1 MLAAVE
7 LWNLDGMCTD
17 KYVVSKQLGSTS
29 LEIVTAFTA
38 QMLQILVAIICT
50 YGLDCA
56 SLLATCTICTI
67 SLFLCSHLHQSLSK
81 WRDLHS
87 S

>member
-29 LEIVTAFTA
+29 LEIVTAFTVY
-38 QMLQILVAIICT
+38 VADFG
-50 YGLDCA
+50 YHNLY
-56 SLLATCTICTI
+56 SMV
-67 SLFLCSHLHQSLSK
+67 
-81 WRDLHS
+81 
-87 S
+87 

>member
-17 KYVVSKQLGSTS
+17 KYVVSKQLDSTS

-50 YGLDCA
+50 VW
-56 SLLATCTICTI
+56 
-67 SLFLCSHLHQSLSK
+67 FRLCFTFGNMHYLHYIIVSVQPSAPVPV
-81 WRDLHS
+81 
-87 S
+87 